1 MIRMVFAVYD
11 CKAESFGQ
19 PMFVANQ
26 AVMFRLMKDEVL
38 REGADN
44 LVAKH
49 PQDFS
54 VYHLGSFEDSK
65 GVFVVEKPHLVFEC
79 SAFVE
84 VKDDGC

>member
-1 MIRMVFAVYD
+1 MKRMIFSLYD
-11 CKAESFGQ
+11 AKAMTFGQ

-26 AVMFRLMKDEVL
+26 AVMFRMMKDEVM

-54 VYHLGSFEDSK
+54 VYKFGTFDDADGNWVLDKSPD
-65 GVFVVEKPHLVFEC
+65 VVFEC
-79 SAFVE
+79 AAFVD
-84 VKDDGC
+84 VKV